1 MIRWR
6 IGLGTMFL
14 ALACRVERSVVTTGP
29 APNASPSPLMVGLIP
44 ASALTGTYTGDW
56 GTMHLQVDGAE
67 VRGAYSHSNGQLVA
81 RIEGDVVRGT
91 WCQDS
96 AAVSPPSGAVEF
108 RFTRDADQSIHLD
121 GRWTYTSAP
130 DAWHDDW
137 DLTRSTTPDA
147 ALAARVSS
155 ARCDTAPAAAAWTRR
170 PDVASYWNV
179 AEGATWGGLVRIER
193 GITLEQAQQHAAADP
208 QVTHFFF
215 TTGGQMVL
223 EAGREDRTFQ
233 HGDAA
238 YFRGPSW
245 WGSAPGLADGYE
257 RAGSR

>member
-1 MIRWR
+1 MMSLR
-6 IGLGTMFL
+6 IVLGTMCL

-29 APNASPSPLMVGLIP
+29 TTTASPLMVGLIP
-44 ASALTGTYTGDW
+44 ASAITGTYTGDW

-67 VRGAYSHSNGQLVA
+67 VRGAYTHSNGQLVA
-81 RIEGDVVRGT
+81 RIEGDVIRGT

-96 AAVSPPSGAVEF
+96 AAMSPPSGAVEF
-108 RFTRDADQSIHLD
+108 RFTRDTDQSIHLD

-137 DLTRSTTPDA
+137 DLTRSTAPDA
-147 ALAARVSS
+147 TLAARVSA
-155 ARCDTAPAAAAWTRR
+155 ARCTTALAAAAWTRR

-233 HGDAA
+233 QGDAA

-257 RAGSR
+257 RAATR